1 MIIKKKYIKK
11 RLNGIENDLTKSKKI
26 KNFNQLEDYLKKIK
40 DLTGIKKIEL
50 KLMKQ
55 DLLKIKK
62 EKDTLI
68 YLFFCLKCILIIIQ
82 KN

>member
-1 MIIKKKYIKK
+1 MKKNPNINIKLK
-11 RLNGIENDLTKSKKI
+11 RAKNGILYDQYGFDEDGFNKDGYDI
-26 KNFNQLEDYLKKIK
+26 KFIKGNF
-40 DLTGIKKIEL
+40 
-50 KLMKQ
+50 
-55 DLLKIKK
+55 LKIKK